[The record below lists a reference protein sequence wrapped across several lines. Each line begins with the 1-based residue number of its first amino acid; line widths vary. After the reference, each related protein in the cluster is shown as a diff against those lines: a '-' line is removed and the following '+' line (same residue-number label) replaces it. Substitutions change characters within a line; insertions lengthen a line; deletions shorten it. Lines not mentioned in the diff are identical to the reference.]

1 MKTIRWGI
9 IGCGDV
15 TERKSGPAFSKV
27 AGSQL
32 VAVMRRNEV
41 AAADY
46 ARRHGVPR
54 WHDDADA
61 LIADPEV
68 DAVYVA
74 TPPDTHAS
82 YAIAVARAGKPVYVE
97 KPMARTLA
105 ECEAMIAAC
114 DAAKVPLFVAYYR
127 RCLPH
132 FMQVKQWL
140 QERRIGEVHG
150 VRLSLFV
157 RAPQDATAAAS
168 WRYDAEA
175 AGGGLLF
182 DLGSHQMDILD
193 FLLGPVVEVQ
203 GSARNLGG
211 HYAVEDTVSARF
223 SFGSGTE
230 GSALWC
236 FAAGPGAERDEIELI
251 GSRGRI
257 VLPTFGKTAATLVN
271 ADGVTEFEVP
281 TPQHVQQ
288 GLIETIVTEI
298 LGGHPCPS
306 TGRTAAR
313 TAWVLD
319 QITGR

>member
-27 AGSQL
+27 PGSQL
-32 VAVMRRNEV
+32 VAVMRRNGD

-46 ARRHGVPR
+46 AKRHGVPR
-54 WHDDADA
+54 WYDDADA

-74 TPPDTHAS
+74 TPPGSHAS
-82 YAIAVARAGKPVYVE
+82 YAIAVATAGKPVYVE

-114 DAAKVPLFVAYYR
+114 ESAEVPLFVAYYR

-132 FMQVKQWL
+132 FMQAKQWL
-140 QERRIGEVHG
+140 LEGRIGEVHG
-150 VRLSLFV
+150 ARLSLFL
-157 RAPQDATAAAS
+157 RASQDAAAAAS

-182 DLGSHQMDILD
+182 DLGSHQLDILD
-193 FLLGPVVEVQ
+193 FLLGPVADVQ
-203 GSARNLGG
+203 GKARNLGG

-223 SFGSGTE
+223 TFESGTE

-236 FAAGPGAERDEIELI
+236 FAAGAGAERDEIELV
-251 GSRGRI
+251 GSRGKI
-257 VLPTFGKTAATLVN
+257 ILPTFGKTEATLVN

-281 TPQHVQQ
+281 TPDHVQQ
-288 GLIETIVTEI
+288 GLIETIVAE
-298 LGGHPCPS
+298 LRGQGSCPS
-306 TGRTAAR
+306 TGRSAAR

-319 QITGR
+319 QIAGR

>member
-27 AGSQL
+27 EGSRL
-32 VAVMRRNEV
+32 VAVMRRNGD

-46 ARRHGVPR
+46 AKRHGVPR
-54 WHDDADA
+54 WYDDADA
-61 LIADPEV
+61 LIADREV
-68 DAVYVA
+68 DVVYIA

-82 YAIAVARAGKPVYVE
+82 YAIAVAKAGKPVYVE

-105 ECEAMIAAC
+105 ECEAMIEAC
-114 DAAKVPLFVAYYR
+114 NTAKVPLFVAYYR

-140 QERRIGEVHG
+140 QEGRIGEVHG
-150 VRLSLFV
+150 VRLSLSI
-157 RAPQDATAAAS
+157 RAPEDSAAAN

-182 DLGSHQMDILD
+182 DLGSHQLDILD
-193 FLLGPVVEVQ
+193 FLLGPVVDVQ
-203 GSARNLGG
+203 GKARNLGG

-223 SFGSGTE
+223 TFESGAE

-236 FAAGPGAERDEIELI
+236 FAVAAGAERDEIELV
-251 GSRGRI
+251 GSRGKI
-257 VLPTFGKTAATLVN
+257 TIPTFGKTAATLVN
-271 ADGVTEFEVP
+271 GDGLTEFEVL
-281 TPQHVQQ
+281 TPEHVQQ
-288 GLIETIVTEI
+288 ALIETVVAE
-298 LGGHPCPS
+298 LRGQGSCPS
-306 TGRTAAR
+306 TGRSAAR

-319 QITGR
+319 RIVGR